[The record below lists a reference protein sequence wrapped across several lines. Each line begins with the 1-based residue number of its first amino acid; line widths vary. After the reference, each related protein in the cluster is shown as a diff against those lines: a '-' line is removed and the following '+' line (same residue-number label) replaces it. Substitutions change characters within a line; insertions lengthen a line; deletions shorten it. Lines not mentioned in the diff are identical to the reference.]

1 MNPLQ
6 GHSALEWRDLLSGA
20 RLSAYGLDGAS
31 AEVALRR
38 HWWNLLIAESLY
50 PTLQLFEVILRN
62 RLTSSMD
69 VLVGPGWAEGINIV
83 HSDRCAE
90 GIRRAVISVA
100 RRKEN
105 FGRDD
110 WLPELGMGFWCE
122 LHAAHYEQGQR
133 CGAAPFPRM
142 IKIAYPGMPKSLHS
156 RRAIKGD
163 LERMRRLRNRVFH
176 HERIL
181 HWADLEKQVETA
193 VRYLGWMGGPAAQA
207 HAALSR
213 FRDIRAQQLAD
224 LDPNGAG

>member
-1 MNPLQ
+1 MDSLQ
-6 GHSALEWRDLLSGA
+6 GHSEREWRELLSGA
-20 RLSAYGLDGAS
+20 RLSAYRLDGAS

-69 VLVGPGWAEGINIV
+69 ALVGPGWTEGVNIV

-100 RRKEN
+100 RRKESHC
-105 FGRDD
+105 RDD
-110 WLPELGMGFWCE
+110 WIPELGMGFWCE
-122 LHAAHYEQGQR
+122 LHAAHYEQRLR
-133 CGAAPFPRM
+133 CGTAPFPLM
-142 IKIAYPGMPKSLHS
+142 IKTAYPGMPKSLHS
-156 RRAIKGD
+156 RRSIKGD

-181 HWADLEKQVETA
+181 HWQDLDKQVETA
-193 VRYLGWMGGPAAQA
+193 VRYLDWMGGPVARA

-213 FRDIRAQQLAD
+213 FRDILARQLAD